1 MKIVLGV
8 AVLAGLLV
16 GGAARG
22 EVERGAVG
30 AVAEGDA
37 ERVLRAR
44 AGLRRAVEFVRA
56 HPELL
61 DRRRTTLPTREEK
74 LALWGAWA
82 TVLDHAAALEPVRR
96 GLGGWGRTPRDGA
109 RLLPARA
116 AFLAG
121 YRFALELIALTDRN
135 PALDRV
141 LDEEVPELG
150 LPRGAW
156 RRYKL
161 HNLNALRA
169 TEFAALDLLARDE
182 VPAGDALAGAIAE
195 DREVIWAMGKGK
207 GHALTARNA
216 VAVVGRTGAAAW
228 FPVQQGVSTWLGDTR
243 VRRGETALVSPEQIA
258 RLPARLEPGDVL
270 LERREWYLS
279 NLGLPGFWTHA
290 ALYVGTAEE
299 RRAFFDDP
307 EVRAFAREQGR
318 EDGDLEALL
327 ASAGPAYARSAAP
340 DAAGHLPRVLEAISE
355 GVEFTTLEHS
365 AAADSF
371 AALRPRLA
379 KRDRAVAVARA
390 FGYAGRPYDFDFD
403 FLTDSALVC
412 SELVYKAY
420 EPGAATVGV
429 RFELESIAGRRMATP
444 NGMARLVDA
453 EAAAGR
459 PQLDVVVFL
468 DGSEKAGAAVEASAE
483 TFRASWKRPKW
494 HVLVAR

>member
-1 MKIVLGV
+1 VEKVLGV
-8 AVLAGLLV
+8 VLVGLLAGAPASAEV
-16 GGAARG
+16 ARG
-22 EVERGAVG
+22 APDGAG
-30 AVAEGDA
+30 GDV

-56 HPELL
+56 QPALL
-61 DRRRTTLPTREEK
+61 DRRRRTLPTREEK

-82 TVLDHAAALEPVRR
+82 TVLDHTAALEPIRR
-96 GLGGWGRTPRDGA
+96 ELGGWGTPREDGA
-109 RLLPARA
+109 RHPAARA

-121 YRFALELIALTDRN
+121 YRFALDLIALTARN
-135 PALDRV
+135 PALDRI

-169 TEFAALDLLARDE
+169 TEFAALDVLARGE
-182 VPAGDALAGAIAE
+182 APPGDALAAAIAE
-195 DREVIWAMGKGK
+195 DREVIWAMGKGE

-216 VAVVGRTGAAAW
+216 VAVVARAGASAV
-228 FPVQQGVSTWLGDTR
+228 FPFQQGLSTWLGDTR
-243 VRRGETALVSPEQIA
+243 VRRGESALVSEEQIA

-307 EVRAFAREQGR
+307 EVRAWVREQGR

-327 ASAGPAYARSAAP
+327 ASTTPAYGRSAAP
-340 DAAGHLPRVLEAISE
+340 DAAGHLPRVLEAVSE
-355 GVEFTTLEHS
+355 GVAFTTLEHS
-365 AAADSF
+365 AAADSL
-371 AALRPRLA
+371 AALRPRLPR
-379 KRDRAVAVARA
+379 RDRAVAVARA

-412 SELVYKAY
+412 SELVYKVY
-420 EPGAATVGV
+420 EPGAATAGL
-429 RFELESIAGRRMATP
+429 RLELESIAGRRMATP
-444 NGMARLVDA
+444 NGIARLVDV

-459 PQLDVVVFL
+459 PQLDVAVFL
-468 DGSEKAGAAVEASAE
+468 DGSEKTGAAVDAPAE
-483 TFRASWKRPKW
+483 SFRSSWKRPKW